1 MNFINSYFLTVD
13 FNKINVICLK
23 RKPQTPADSVK
34 LESSIKTKG
43 KAGAKATSKAAVEK
57 ESKDSKRQVFYKK

>member
-1 MNFINSYFLTVD
+1 MSYKT
-13 FNKINVICLK
+13 

-43 KAGAKATSKAAVEK
+43 KAGAKASKGAAEK
-57 ESKDSKRQVFYKK
+57 DAKDAKRQVYYKKKIKF

>member
-1 MNFINSYFLTVD
+1 LSSSLKKNKCYLSYIT
-13 FNKINVICLK
+13 

-43 KAGAKATSKAAVEK
+43 KAGAKASKGAAEK
-57 ESKDSKRQVFYKK
+57 EAKDAKRQVYYKKNRLQF